1 MKRIALVAAFG
12 LTAFV
17 VVYAVAATMGLTSDE
32 LGAGAASV
40 TACGDPDDFTIDSVL
55 LNEAGEVTQVTV
67 GGLPLSCVGGQLT
80 INLTRNDG
88 TSIGVGGPVT
98 VTSPA
103 TTVNIG
109 GSPPSL
115 SDVDREVIIIVGP

>member
-17 VVYAVAATMGLTSDE
+17 VVYAVAATLGLTSDQ

-40 TACGDPDDFTIDSVL
+40 TACGDTEEFTIDSVT

-67 GGLPLSCVGGQLT
+67 GGLPLSLRRRAAHHQ
-80 INLTRNDG
+80 
-88 TSIGVGGPVT
+88 PH
-98 VTSPA
+98 A
-103 TTVNIG
+103 
-109 GSPPSL
+109 
-115 SDVDREVIIIVGP
+115 E